1 MRALR
6 SSEIILL
13 VMTFIVIF
21 TVVNVIMW
29 NKHQAREKS
38 ATAKI
43 AQLDEQLSSN
53 LAYAPEQ
60 AFWLPKS
67 DWLDA
72 NMPKMT
78 DFGAEQSAL
87 LEYLQETARER
98 GILLRSQ
105 TLQKPKDGSPFH
117 KVVSVTI
124 QSNGPDQAVY
134 DWLSEMQSPEKFQYF
149 SYLQLDEHAAAMPK
163 REMDCRFTLSRWF
176 LP

>member
-6 SSEIILL
+6 TSELILL
-13 VMTFIVIF
+13 GMTFFVVF
-21 TVVNVIMW
+21 TVVNVVMW
-29 NKHQAREKS
+29 KKHKEREKVAQAR
-38 ATAKI
+38 I

-60 AFWLPKS
+60 AYWLPKS
-67 DWLDA
+67 DWLDS

-87 LEYLQETARER
+87 LEYLQRTARER
-98 GILLRSQ
+98 GIRLHTQ
-105 TLQKPKDGSPFH
+105 TLQKPKDGSPYH

-134 DWLSEMQSPEKFQYF
+134 DWLSEMQSPEMFQYF
-149 SYLQLDEHAAAMPK
+149 SYLQLDVYGAARPK
-163 REMDCRFTLSRWF
+163 REMDCRFTISRWF
-176 LP
+176 QP